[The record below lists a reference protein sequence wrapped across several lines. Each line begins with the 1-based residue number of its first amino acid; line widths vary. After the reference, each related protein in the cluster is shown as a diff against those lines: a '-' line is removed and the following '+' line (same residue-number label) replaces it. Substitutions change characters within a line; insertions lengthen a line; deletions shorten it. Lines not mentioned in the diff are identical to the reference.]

1 MYLREIMDS
10 LNGNERRRAKV
21 RIVIGTS
28 IGLLIGAGVGIM
40 LAPKSGRALRQDM
53 INGAEWGVDKARE
66 TAHKAANFVKHE
78 AATVNDAVAEKM
90 DDINSSITLVED
102 ASKASHEEEKKKA
115 KD

>member
-21 RIVIGTS
+21 RVVIGTS

-53 INGAEWGVDKARE
+53 VNGASWGVDKARE

-78 AATVNDAVAEKM
+78 AASVNDAVAEKM
-90 DDINSSITLVED
+90 DDINTSISLVED
-102 ASKASHEEEKKKA
+102 ASKASQAEAKKKA
-115 KD
+115 QE